1 MYKIDLTEF
10 PEEQVANYDLDDPL
24 AYDGKDVIE
33 DDDEDKE
40 PVFAKRLTEGVS
52 WFDKVSV
59 TEDEIGKERNIQT
72 LTKFDDL
79 SWLKENIGEYN
90 IPKII
95 GFSLWYNVDAE
106 NFRGIHLYY

>member
-10 PEEQVANYDLDDPL
+10 PEEQVANYDLNDPL

-59 TEDEIGKERNIQT
+59 TEDEIGKERNI
-72 LTKFDDL
+72 
-79 SWLKENIGEYN
+79 
-90 IPKII
+90 
-95 GFSLWYNVDAE
+95 
-106 NFRGIHLYY
+106 